1 MHGPAYTAAEVERLA
16 SNDRIIV
23 AIRRDDLEA
32 LHDTLTL
39 VTEELP
45 EGSFEGPPITLEQ
58 VDRIQE
64 VAEVALR
71 TQ

>member
-32 LHDTLTL
+32 LHDTLTF

-45 EGSFEGPPITLEQ
+45 EGTDGPPIDLEQ
-58 VDRIQE
+58 VDRMTE
-64 VAEVALR
+64 VIEVALR